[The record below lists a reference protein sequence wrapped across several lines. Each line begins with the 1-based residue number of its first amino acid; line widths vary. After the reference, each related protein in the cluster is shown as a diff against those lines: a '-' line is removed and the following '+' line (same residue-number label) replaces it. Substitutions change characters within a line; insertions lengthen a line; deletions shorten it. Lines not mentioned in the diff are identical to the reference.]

1 MLYVG
6 HRGLMVDV
14 LISGDFV
21 DLCGSALDRVCM
33 ALYGP
38 QVRCVGSGGRPV
50 GSGGLS
56 QAVKAMGGSDTC
68 PWCHCGFDT

>member
-21 DLCGSALDRVCM
+21 DLCGSALGRVCM

-38 QVRCVGSGGRPV
+38 QGPSEMGSGEV
-50 GSGGLS
+50 S
-56 QAVKAMGGSDTC
+56 QSVKTMGGSNTC
-68 PWCHCGFDT
+68 PLCHCGFDT

>member
-38 QVRCVGSGGRPV
+38 QGPV
-50 GSGGLS
+50 EEMSHLWVVWWL
-56 QAVKAMGGSDTC
+56 AVLR
-68 PWCHCGFDT
+68 